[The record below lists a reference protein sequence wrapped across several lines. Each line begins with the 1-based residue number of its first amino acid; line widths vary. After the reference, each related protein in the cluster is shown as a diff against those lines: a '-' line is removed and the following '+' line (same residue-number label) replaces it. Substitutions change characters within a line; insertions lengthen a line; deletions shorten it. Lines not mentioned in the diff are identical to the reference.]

1 MIIRGLIICC
11 VLLVSICYSSF
22 LFAQEK
28 NQSRFCPV
36 VAPEPLSFH

>member
-11 VLLVSICYSSF
+11 VLSICYSSF

-28 NQSRFCPV
+28 NQSGFIKSLLPNR
-36 VAPEPLSFH
+36 

>member
-28 NQSRFCPV
+28 DQSGFIKSLLPNR
-36 VAPEPLSFH
+36 